1 MKKIFSKIAAF
12 ESGASHFLS
21 HQRTLLLR
29 LVLLSA
35 FVLLTG
41 QIAIS
46 WFAVD
51 GFEETLEPQLKQKAN
66 VVGYAVSAQIHY
78 AVDDLMIP
86 TEQLVG
92 MDSFFD
98 NILQSNQDIEYLAL
112 QDSSGNILYLRGI
125 AYDMMQKIL
134 GRIAE
139 TQGGEEKFGVEIEGH
154 LNGSFPVVVDNQIAN
169 HLHVGVSSEHVRS
182 QLTEILYEVIAV
194 IAISWLVTL
203 EFLRFFMGTRV
214 SQPIENIRRAL
225 ADGSTGIFANH
236 LVSRTRDEV
245 GQLISNFNRMLLNL
259 QSRYSEFHF
268 EVRELKNAQIDD
280 NISKK
285 IADVQVDVDKQYRFT
300 EGIELRTRHAGQI
313 RVPLFLFIFSEEMSR
328 SFLPLFVSQHAP
340 HDLAIPFEFLVGL
353 PITLFM
359 LAAMIAT
366 PFAGTF
372 TDRFGTRKIFLV
384 GIFAATLGFIGNF
397 LTQSYIDLILWRVLT
412 GIGFGCVFI
421 ASESWVTQNAAKN
434 TRASSTGVFV
444 QAVFVGIICGPPLG
458 GIISDRI
465 GYEGTFLIAAGLA
478 IISGI
483 MVYQILDREYSKGPE
498 RSKRLVLSARD
509 WFQLL
514 TDIRFVGVVLL
525 SSVPGRMMFAG
536 FIAYLVPLFL
546 NDLGHNESS
555 IGRIMMLYGLSTIVL
570 IRLVAQF
577 ADRSGNYGV
586 VVALGTAVA
595 GLGCLVS
602 LFADAVGGPANAVV
616 IAILTL
622 GVGHAFTL
630 TSQVSMI
637 QQVAERYRGSIG
649 TASVIGAYRM
659 VERIG
664 MVLGPIVAAV
674 LISTLGYQHAI
685 VAFGCILLGL
695 ISLFI
700 ILIVIPDWRSKS
712 QEPSAEADTI
722 NV

>member
-1 MKKIFSKIAAF
+1 MKNTLSKFAAF

-125 AYDMMQKIL
+125 ASDMMQNIL
-134 GRIAE
+134 GGLAKTE
-139 TQGGEEKFGVEIEGH
+139 GGEEKFGVEIEGH
-154 LNGSFPVVVDNQIAN
+154 LNGSFPVVVDNQITN
-169 HLHVGVSSEHVRS
+169 HLHVGVSSEHIRT

-236 LVSRTRDEV
+236 LVSRTKDEV
-245 GQLISNFNRMLLNL
+245 GQLVSNFNRMLLNL

-280 NISKK
+280 KISKK
-285 IADVQVDVDKQYRFT
+285 IAEVQVDVDKQYRFT

-366 PFAGTF
+366 PLGGTLV
-372 TDRFGTRKIFLV
+372 DRLGTRRIFLV
-384 GIFAATLGFIGNF
+384 GILAATLGFIGNF

-412 GIGFGCVFI
+412 GIGYGLVFI
-421 ASESWVTQNAAKN
+421 ASEGWVTQNAAKN

-444 QAVFVGIICGPPLG
+444 HAVFVGIICGPPLG
-458 GIISDRI
+458 GIIANRI
-465 GYEGTFLIAAGLA
+465 GYEGTFLISAGLA

-483 MVYQILDREYSKGPE
+483 MVYQVFDRESPKGPE
-498 RSKRLVLSARD
+498 RSKRLMLGVKE

-514 TDIRFVGVVLL
+514 TAIRFVSVVLL
-525 SSVPGRMMFAG
+525 SSVPGKMMVAG
-536 FIAYLVPLFL
+536 FMAYLVPLFL
-546 NDLGHNESS
+546 YDLGHSESS

-570 IRLVAQF
+570 IRLIAQF
-577 ADRSGNYGV
+577 ADRSGGYGA

-595 GLGCLVS
+595 GLGCIVS
-602 LFADAVGGPANAVV
+602 LFADAVGGPTNALI

-622 GVGHAFTL
+622 GIGHALTL
-630 TSQVSMI
+630 TSQNSMI
-637 QQVAERYRGSIG
+637 QQVAERYRSSIG
-649 TASVIGAYRM
+649 VASVIGAYRL

-664 MVLGPIVAAV
+664 MVIGPIVAAI
-674 LISTLGYQHAI
+674 LISIFGYQHAI

-695 ISLFI
+695 ISLFV
-700 ILIVIPDWRSKS
+700 LFIVIPDWKTQTQGS
-712 QEPSAEADTI
+712 SAETDSI
-722 NV
+722 NA